1 MKYIHYS
8 LLIVA
13 LLLLSACQA
22 ETVTKTESKELQLN
36 AASLKSLVIDHRNG
50 DIEVIGDARSET
62 IQVSAEISH
71 SGNIDPDKL
80 QLGLEESDGQA
91 RLKAFFKGQFLA
103 SGKGSVSLKVTI
115 PAALSVEIL
124 SHQDGSIHISNL
136 ASAVKID
143 NVNGKIDVKN
153 IGEEINIHNRDGNID
168 VQNAASDLYVT
179 NVNGTITAERIG
191 GSAII
196 DVGDGKLDIDQVD
209 GDVTVKQSGSGEVQ
223 VGQVKGSVNQK
234 R

>member
-13 LLLLSACQA
+13 LFLLSACQSEA
-22 ETVTKTESKELQLN
+22 GTKTESKELQLN

-103 SGKGSVSLKVTI
+103 SGKGTVNLKITL
-115 PAALSVEIL
+115 PADLSVQIL
-124 SHQDGSIHISNL
+124 SHQDGSIHISDL
-136 ASAVKID
+136 ASAVSID
-143 NVNGKIDVKN
+143 NVNGKIDIKN

-168 VQNAASDLYVT
+168 VQNAAADLYVT

-223 VGQVKGSVNQK
+223 VGHVKGSVNQK

>member
-13 LLLLSACQA
+13 LLLLSACQSEA
-22 ETVTKTESKELQLN
+22 GTKTESKELQLN

-80 QLGLEESDGQA
+80 QLRLEERDGGA
-91 RLKAFFKGQFLA
+91 YLNAFFKGQFLA

-143 NVNGKIDVKN
+143 NVNGKIDIKN

-168 VQNAASDLYVT
+168 IRNAAADLYVT
-179 NVNGTITAERIG
+179 NVNGAITAERIG

-223 VGQVKGSVNQK
+223 VGHVKGSVNQK

>member
-8 LLIVA
+8 LLIAA
-13 LLLLSACQA
+13 LFLLSACQSEA
-22 ETVTKTESKELQLN
+22 GTKTESKELQLN

-50 DIEVIGDARSET
+50 DIEVVGDTRSET

-103 SGKGSVSLKVTI
+103 SGKGTVNLKITL
-115 PAALSVEIL
+115 PAALSVQIL
-124 SHQDGSIHISNL
+124 SHQDGSIHISDL
-136 ASAVKID
+136 ASAVSID
-143 NVNGKIDVKN
+143 NVNGKIDIKN

-168 VQNAASDLYVT
+168 IRNAAADLYVT
-179 NVNGTITAERIG
+179 NVNGAITAERIG

-223 VGQVKGSVNQK
+223 VGHVKGSVNQK